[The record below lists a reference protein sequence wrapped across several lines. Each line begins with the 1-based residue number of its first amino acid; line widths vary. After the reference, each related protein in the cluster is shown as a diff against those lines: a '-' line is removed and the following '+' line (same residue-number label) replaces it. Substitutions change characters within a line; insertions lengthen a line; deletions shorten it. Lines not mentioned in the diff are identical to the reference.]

1 MNAVCPRRALG
12 FAALFILVACQ
23 SEQPRLPP
31 TGTTELRL
39 IVIATQPSG
48 AVSGVSLV
56 TQPVV
61 EVRGANQALVTTP
74 VTVTVS
80 VASGT
85 GTLGGGT
92 SATTVNGIARFS
104 GLRVN
109 GVGPHALQFSGPG
122 LTPATSNPL
131 TVSQTEAALAIQSP
145 PGGATTGQPL
155 SAQPTV
161 RVNDNAGLL
170 VATSTAAVTASIAS
184 GTGTL
189 SGTTTVAA
197 TAGLAQFTDLVIDG
211 TGPHTLRFTS
221 GVLASVTTP
230 PVTIDAAPGVPV
242 QLAVTAQPSGAVTDV
257 AFTVQPTVEIRDGL
271 NARVNGATGAVTA
284 SIASGSG
291 TLSGTTTVSAA
302 NGIATFTDLSISGIG
317 AHTLTFTASG
327 LAPATSSAF
336 TVVAAPGA
344 PVQLVA
350 IAHPG
355 TSSSGGLLSPQPVV
369 QVRDGANNVVSSAAL
384 PVTASIASGSGV
396 LSGTTTVTSSNGVA
410 TFTDLV
416 ITGSGSHTLAYA
428 SPGLVSAA
436 SPPFTVIGPPAQLAL
451 TTHPSGAASGTPLS
465 SQPVVQVRDASNN
478 LVASSAAMVTASI
491 SSGSGA
497 LSGTTTITAVGGVA
511 TFTDL
516 VITGTGP
523 HALQFASAG
532 IQGVISSLFNV
543 SAAPTQLG
551 IAVQPSA
558 NAVGGVPFSQQ
569 PVINLRD
576 AGNNSVLLA
585 GVPVTAAIATG
596 GGTLGGTLTVATN
609 SNGVAAFPNLSIT
622 GADGARTLTFSAPN
636 LTSATSNPIN
646 VTAAAPLIAGAS
658 FDSYTSTA
666 ELLGDCTTFHCPE
679 DRGTSGITLDAT
691 MAPPGGTQSMR
702 YSYLH
707 GGTGCTSISV
717 GRTIRFPTA
726 QQEVW
731 AEFPVRWS
739 TNFTTANAACP
750 PNDHKLIFGDTE
762 SNASGQW
769 AFSVGAGAPPAHS
782 LTVERPAPDTR
793 GPVFPNR
800 PGVPTAEALWQ
811 SDSWHTVRL
820 HIKHSTTPTSTNGI
834 FEVWIDGVL
843 LHRETL
849 FNTDRNDGSG
859 SPDFITGFSFAHN
872 KDDGPPGVEMYL
884 WWGNIKVYNVNP
896 GW

>member
-1 MNAVCPRRALG
+1 MNVVRPRRALG
-12 FAALFILVACQ
+12 LAALFMLVACE
-23 SEQPRLPP
+23 SERPRLPP
-31 TGTTELRL
+31 TGTTELRHVV
-39 IVIATQPSG
+39 IVTQPSG
-48 AVSGVSLV
+48 AVSGLNLV

-61 EVRGANQALVTTP
+61 EVRGSNQALVTTP
-74 VTVTVS
+74 VTVTAS

-92 SATTVNGIARFS
+92 SVTTVNGVARFS
-104 GLRVN
+104 SLRVN
-109 GVGPHALQFSGPG
+109 GVGAHALQFGGSD

-131 TVSQTEAALAIQSP
+131 AVSQTEAALAIQSS

-155 SAQPTV
+155 SVQPTI

-170 VATSTAAVTASIAS
+170 VATSAAAVTASIAT

-189 SGTTTVAA
+189 SGTTTVNA
-197 TAGLAQFTDLVIDG
+197 TAGLARFSDLVING
-211 TGPHTLRFTS
+211 TGPHTLSFAS
-221 GVLASVTTP
+221 GALPPVTAP

-242 QLAVTAQPSGAVTDV
+242 QLAVTVQPSGAVTDV
-257 AFTVQPTVEIRDGL
+257 AFTVQPSVEIRDGL
-271 NARVNGATGAVTA
+271 NARVNGASASVTA

-291 TLSGTTTVSAA
+291 TLSGTTTVTAA
-302 NGIATFTDLSISGIG
+302 NGLASFTDLSISGIG
-317 AHTLTFTASG
+317 PHALSFTASG
-327 LAPATSSAF
+327 LASGTSSAF

-355 TSSSGGLLSPQPVV
+355 TSNSGVPFTTQPVV
-369 QVRDGANNVVSSAAL
+369 QVRDGANNVVSSAAI
-384 PVTASIASGSGV
+384 PVTASVAGGSGA
-396 LSGTTTVTSSNGVA
+396 LAGTTTVTSSNGVA
-410 TFTDLV
+410 TFMDLV
-416 ITGSGSHTLAYA
+416 ITGSGSHTLTYT
-428 SPGLVSAA
+428 SPGLAA
-436 SPPFTVIGPPAQLAL
+436 ASSPPFTVIGPPAQLAI
-451 TTHPSGAASGTPLS
+451 TTQPSGAASGTPFS
-465 SQPVVQVRDASNN
+465 SQPVVQIRDASNS
-478 LVASSAAMVTASI
+478 LVTSSAAMVTASI
-491 SSGSGA
+491 VSGSGA
-497 LSGTTTITAVGGVA
+497 LGGTTTVTSSNGVA

-523 HALQFASAG
+523 HALQFASTG
-532 IQGVISSLFNV
+532 LQGATSPAFNV

-551 IAVQPSA
+551 IAVQPSQ
-558 NAVGGVPFSQQ
+558 NAVSGVAFGQQ
-569 PVINLRD
+569 PVLNLRD
-576 AGNNSVLLA
+576 AANNSVLLA

-609 SNGVAAFPNLSIT
+609 SNGVATFPNLSIS
-622 GADGARTLTFSAPN
+622 GPDGAHTLTFSAPN
-636 LTSATSNPIN
+636 LTSATSNAIN
-646 VTAAAPLIAGAS
+646 VTAAAPTIATAS
-658 FDSYTSTA
+658 FDSYNGTA
-666 ELLGDCTTFHCPE
+666 ELLADCTTFFCPE
-679 DRGTSGITLDAT
+679 DQGTSSITLDAT
-691 MAPPGGTQSMR
+691 MAPPGETKSMR

-707 GGTGCTSISV
+707 GGTGCTSITV
-717 GRTIRFPTA
+717 GRTLRLPSA

-762 SNASGQW
+762 SGLSGQW

-793 GPVFPNR
+793 GPILPNR
-800 PGVPTAEALWQ
+800 PGVPTAAVLWQ

-820 HIKHSTTPTSTNGI
+820 HIKHSTTPTSANGI

-843 LHRETL
+843 IHRETL

-859 SPDFITGFSFAHN
+859 NPDFITGFSFAHN
-872 KDDGPPGVEMYL
+872 KDDGPAGVEMFL
-884 WWGNIKVYNVNP
+884 WWGNIKVFNANP